1 MLISWAWL
9 SVLDLFNPPQPRW
22 YIPPWRLQSGGKT
35 NMLVRLAIDS
45 NGGNGWWFEYWI
57 FRERVGTR
65 GTCGGIWL
73 NIVEYFSQ
81 NKIFFGGYFCC
92 VFFWCI
98 IGCFKMIIIKLR
110 YNYDAKTFYST
121 IHYLRNE
128 HGWGAFFTKAKT
140 SLKALT
146 NCKVLMI
153 TLVISTTDWHG

>member
-1 MLISWAWL
+1 MIVCLGSVQSSPAPLIHSSLAAT
-9 SVLDLFNPPQPRW
+9 VRW
-22 YIPPWRLQSGGKT
+22 ENKYVG
-35 NMLVRLAIDS
+35 NNS

-65 GTCGGIWL
+65 GTCGGICL
-73 NIVEYFSQ
+73 TIVEYLSQ

-98 IGCFKMIIIKLR
+98 IGCFKIIIIKLR

-128 HGWGAFFTKAKT
+128 HAWGAFFTKAKT

-146 NCKVLMI
+146 NCKVFMT

>member
-1 MLISWAWL
+1 MIVCLGSVQSSPAPLIHSSLAAT
-9 SVLDLFNPPQPRW
+9 VRW
-22 YIPPWRLQSGGKT
+22 ENKYVG
-35 NMLVRLAIDS
+35 NNS

-146 NCKVLMI
+146 NCKVLLI
-153 TLVISTTDWHG
+153 TLVISTTDWHGSSQ